1 MHRFSIIAILLICLA
16 CKTTKEES
24 AVAHDTFLLLGQG
37 GGFTGRYE
45 EYIIHKGGSVEKW
58 NEENKTTTPL
68 GKLDTERTRELFK
81 DWDKLNKQNL
91 RGLTP
96 GNMNYRISYVAPQG
110 ETTIK
115 WSDAQVPNPQIV
127 DFFKK
132 YYALLRAF
140 DK

>member
-16 CKTTKEES
+16 CKATKKES

-45 EYIIHKGGSVEKW
+45 EYIIREGGSVEKW
-58 NEENKTTTPL
+58 NEQNKTSIPL
-68 GKLDTERTRELFK
+68 GELGVETTRELFQN
-81 DWDKLNKQNL
+81 WNKLDKQNL
-91 RGLTP
+91 KALAP
-96 GNMNYRISYVAPQG
+96 GNMNYRISYVGPQG
-110 ETTIK
+110 EITIK
-115 WSDAQVPNPQIV
+115 WSDAQVPNPQII